1 VARVPD
7 VTGLPLAD
15 AQARIAQAG
24 LRAGGGPAGDPAPA
38 VGREGTVQSQAPGP
52 GAEVAKGGV
61 VSLRVWGPPDR
72 NTLLATTDCSWLAG
86 GVPMWDTQ
94 TNQPGCGC
102 PSGTIPSNQR
112 AACLDCAELENR
124 FAAAFNSRQVQL
136 AQAILAEAAGCPW
149 TGRAA
154 AALQNAQQQDLDC
167 MRIENDILGAL
178 VAGDL
183 NAARGLLGQARQMG
197 CNIDPRTLQSMQDAE
212 EMRRQQDAQRQQP
225 LLPPFPNIFG
235 PFTPQPVPG
244 GQPQPSGPPR
254 QVACNDTVK
263 QGGNTPETL
272 VVEIGR
278 AHV

>member
-1 VARVPD
+1 
-7 VTGLPLAD
+7 
-15 AQARIAQAG
+15 
-24 LRAGGGPAGDPAPA
+24 
-38 VGREGTVQSQAPGP
+38 
-52 GAEVAKGGV
+52 
-61 VSLRVWGPPDR
+61 
-72 NTLLATTDCSWLAG
+72 
-86 GVPMWDTQ
+86 MWDNQ

-102 PSGTIPSNQR
+102 PSGSIPSNQR

-149 TGRAA
+149 SGRAG

-212 EMRRQQDAQRQQP
+212 NMRRQQDAMRQQP
-225 LLPPFPNIFG
+225 VLPPFPNIFG
-235 PFTPQPVPG
+235 PFTPQPVPSG
-244 GQPQPSGPPR
+244 TPQPSAPPR
-254 QVACNDTVK
+254 HVACNDTAK

-272 VVEIGR
+272 VVNLGR
-278 AHV
+278 PFGSFRFDFDMYSVPDRMVVHYPGGTYDTGCVGSKQGAGRGKGSVTLRYSGGTQVTVQVQPACAGETTQWQFVVHCPK